1 MNLNKLLKRPL
12 YGSTS
17 VATGLPESSSAA
29 LKDIQPLSEDNN
41 PNVKKLKKELEKLVI
56 KPSKPK
62 YIKIDL
68 LKK

>member
-17 VATGLPESSSAA
+17 VATGLPESSGS
-29 LKDIQPLSEDNN
+29 KDIQPLSEDNN